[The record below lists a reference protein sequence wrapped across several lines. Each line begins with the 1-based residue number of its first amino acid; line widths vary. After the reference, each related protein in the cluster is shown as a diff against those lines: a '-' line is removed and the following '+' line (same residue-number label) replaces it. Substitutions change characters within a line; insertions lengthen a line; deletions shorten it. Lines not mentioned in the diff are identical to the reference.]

1 MEYLEEIEEVGE
13 VFWAHIFNAK
23 VINDEADLDGS
34 PFVAPETGCCGRFI
48 KTFGLKVGSEK
59 IIS

>member
-1 MEYLEEIEEVGE
+1 MYS
-13 VFWAHIFNAK
+13 FHAK
-23 VINDEADLDGS
+23 VIGDEAELDGS

-48 KTFGLKVGSEK
+48 ITFGLEMGLEK